1 MISRKRR
8 LRGKEFSMAVIEVK
22 NLKKYFGKIQTVHA
36 IDGIHFAVEKGE
48 LFNFYWTCTSS
59 NSSRRNPV

>member
-1 MISRKRR
+1 
-8 LRGKEFSMAVIEVK
+8 MAVIEVK